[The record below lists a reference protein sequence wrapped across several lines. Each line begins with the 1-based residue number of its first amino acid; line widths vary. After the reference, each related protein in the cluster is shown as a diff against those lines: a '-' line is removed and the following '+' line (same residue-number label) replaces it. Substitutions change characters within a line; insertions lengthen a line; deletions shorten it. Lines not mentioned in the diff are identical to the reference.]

1 MNSTPSQGQTQQQ
14 HPSPGGSTPQVQT
27 QSGAAEGLN
36 QSVPED
42 GGDDMSRH
50 RGDSNRTPRQEQQP
64 LGKPPQP
71 GHSLGGSPQDGA
83 DTEDADD
90 EGDTRPSDD
99 TGTQP
104 AGRS

>member
-14 HPSPGGSTPQVQT
+14 PSPGANPPQAQP

-36 QSVPED
+36 QPVPED
-42 GGDDMSRH
+42 GDDVSRQ

-64 LGKPPQP
+64 LGTPPQP
-71 GHSLGGSPQDGA
+71 GRSLSSAPQNAAGTD
-83 DTEDADD
+83 DADD